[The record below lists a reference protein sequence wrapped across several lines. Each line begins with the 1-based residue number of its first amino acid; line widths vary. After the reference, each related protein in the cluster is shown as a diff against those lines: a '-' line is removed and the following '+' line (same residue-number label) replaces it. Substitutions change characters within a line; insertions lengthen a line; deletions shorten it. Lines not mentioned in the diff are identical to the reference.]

1 MQENVQQEKTG
12 ETVRQSKMQ
21 TKQNQHRKTVKQNK
35 SVNRNSIKNNN
46 STTKNTEHQK
56 QQGKTT
62 ITI

>member
-1 MQENVQQEKTG
+1 
-12 ETVRQSKMQ
+12 MQ

-35 SVNRNSIKNNN
+35 NVNRNSIKNNN